1 MCLTRF
7 ILFGQLV
14 NAPCLGLSGW
24 SGVPNVSSMRHVY
37 SLLLVC
43 LAGSF
48 QSLNAAA
55 PLVYEGKSGL
65 GKGKHLVF
73 IASDHEYRS
82 EETLPA
88 LARILAKHHGFK
100 CSVVFGVNAKGE
112 IQPGANNVPGIE
124 ELAKADLMVIF
135 TRFQNWPADQMKH
148 FVAYLDR
155 AGPIVGLRT
164 ATHGFNKIPKDS
176 PYVKYN
182 NGYGGVDYKDGF
194 GRQVLGEKWAGHY
207 GGNHRSSTRL
217 DIVPEQAKH
226 PILRGVKNM
235 WAQCGG
241 YNTNPL
247 KPYITLALA
256 QPLKGMSPDS
266 PDDESR
272 KPVPGAWIR
281 HYTGKDGK
289 TKGRVFTS
297 TYGASSDI
305 ESEGYRRLLINAC
318 FWAVGMEEDIKAD
331 ANVNFVGPFNGTW
344 ARGKGR
350 RKSGTKPSDL
360 AGWDTPI
367 VPLQK

>member
-1 MCLTRF
+1 MLNV
-7 ILFGQLV
+7 LF
-14 NAPCLGLSGW
+14 
-24 SGVPNVSSMRHVY
+24 MHKIY
-37 SLLLVC
+37 SILLVC
-43 LAGSF
+43 LTGSF
-48 QSLNAAA
+48 QQLNAAA
-55 PLVYEGKSGL
+55 PLVYEGKIGP

-124 ELAKADLMVIF
+124 ELDKADLMVIF

-164 ATHGFNKIPKDS
+164 ATHGFNRIPKDS

-182 NGYGGVDYKDGF
+182 NGYGGADYKDGF

-207 GGNHRSSTRL
+207 GGNHRSSTRF
-217 DIVPEQAKH
+217 DIVPAQAKH

-241 YNTNPL
+241 YNANPL
-247 KPYITLALA
+247 KPYTTLAMA
-256 QPLKGMSPDS
+256 QPLKGMSADS
-266 PDDESR
+266 PDDGTR
-272 KPVPGAWIR
+272 KPVPGAWTR

-297 TYGASSDI
+297 TYGASNDI
-305 ESEGYRRLLINAC
+305 ESEGYCRLLINAC
-318 FWAVGMEEDIKAD
+318 FWAVGMEKDIKAN

-360 AGWDTPI
+360 AGWESPI

>member
-1 MCLTRF
+1 M
-7 ILFGQLV
+7 
-14 NAPCLGLSGW
+14 
-24 SGVPNVSSMRHVY
+24 PNVLPMRSIIY
-37 SLLLVC
+37 LLLVC
-43 LAGSF
+43 IAGLF

-55 PLVYEGKSGL
+55 PLVYEGENGP

-124 ELAKADLMVIF
+124 ELDKADLMVIF

-182 NGYGGVDYKDGF
+182 NGYGGADYKDGF

-241 YNTNPL
+241 YNANPL
-247 KPYITLALA
+247 KPYTTLAMA

-266 PDDESR
+266 PDDETR
-272 KPVPGAWIR
+272 KPVPGAWTR
-281 HYTGKDGK
+281 HYMGKDGK
-289 TKGRVFTS
+289 TRGRVFTS
-297 TYGASSDI
+297 TYGASNDI

-318 FWAVGMEEDIKAD
+318 FWVVGMEKDIKVD
-331 ANVNFVGPFNGTW
+331 SNVNFVGPFNGTW
-344 ARGKGR
+344 SRGKGR

-360 AGWDTPI
+360 AGWDSPI

>member
-1 MCLTRF
+1 MNTKNCL
-7 ILFGQLV
+7 LV
-14 NAPCLGLSGW
+14 A
-24 SGVPNVSSMRHVY
+24 
-37 SLLLVC
+37 LLLC
-43 LAGSF
+43 LPLAVF
-48 QSLNAAA
+48 AVA
-55 PLVYEGKSGL
+55 PLVYEGKTGL
-65 GKGKHLVF
+65 GKGKHIVF

-135 TRFQNWPADQMKH
+135 TRFQNWPEDQMKH
-148 FVAYLDR
+148 FVDYLNR

-164 ATHGFNKIPKDS
+164 ATHGFKIPKDS
-176 PYVKYN
+176 SYVKYT
-182 NGYGGVDYKDGF
+182 NGYAGADYKDGF

-217 DIVPEQAKH
+217 DLVPAQAKH
-226 PILRGVKNM
+226 PILRGVKDM

-241 YNTNPL
+241 YNANPL
-247 KPYITLALA
+247 KPYTALAMA

-266 PDDESR
+266 PDDETR
-272 KPVPGAWIR
+272 KPVPGAWTR
-281 HYTGKDGK
+281 HYLGKDGK

-297 TYGASSDI
+297 TYGASNDI
-305 ESEGYRRLLINAC
+305 ENDGYRRLLINGC
-318 FWAVGMEEDIKAD
+318 IWAVGLEGSIKAD
-331 ANVNFVGPFNGTW
+331 LNVKFVGPFNGTW

-350 RKSGTKPSDL
+350 RKGGTKPSDM
-360 AGWDTPI
+360 AGWDSPV
-367 VPLQK
+367 VPLQ

>member
-1 MCLTRF
+1 M
-7 ILFGQLV
+7 
-14 NAPCLGLSGW
+14 
-24 SGVPNVSSMRHVY
+24 PNVLPMRQIVF
-37 SLLLVC
+37 LLFVC
-43 LAGSF
+43 IAGLF

-55 PLVYEGKSGL
+55 PLVYEGISGP

-73 IASDHEYRS
+73 IPSDHEYRS

-124 ELAKADLMVIF
+124 ELDKADLMVIF

-164 ATHGFNKIPKDS
+164 ATHGFNRIPKDS

-182 NGYGGVDYKDGF
+182 NGYGGADYKDGF

-241 YNTNPL
+241 YNANPL
-247 KPYITLALA
+247 KPYTPLAMA

-266 PDDESR
+266 PDDETR
-272 KPVPGAWIR
+272 KPVPGAWTR

-289 TKGRVFTS
+289 AKGRVFTS
-297 TYGASSDI
+297 TYGASNDI

-318 FWAVGMEEDIKAD
+318 FWAVGMEKDIKVN

-360 AGWDTPI
+360 AGWDSPI

>member
-1 MCLTRF
+1 MFHMRK
-7 ILFGQLV
+7 ILFRILTCLV
-14 NAPCLGLSGW
+14 ITSPLI
-24 SGVPNVSSMRHVY
+24 
-37 SLLLVC
+37 
-43 LAGSF
+43 
-48 QSLNAAA
+48 NAAA
-55 PLVYEGKSGL
+55 PLVYEGKSGP

-88 LARILAKHHGFK
+88 LARILARHHGFK
-100 CSVVFGVNAKGE
+100 CSVVFGLNAKGE

-124 ELAKADLMVIF
+124 ELDDADLMVIF

-176 PYVKYN
+176 PYAKYN
-182 NGYGGVDYKDGF
+182 NGYGGAEYKDGF

-217 DIVPEQAKH
+217 DIVPEHSGH
-226 PILRGVKNM
+226 PILRGVKDM

-241 YNTNPL
+241 YNANPL
-247 KPYITLALA
+247 KPFTALAMA

-266 PDDESR
+266 PDDETR
-272 KPVPGAWIR
+272 KPVPGAWTR
-281 HYTGKDGK
+281 HYMGGADGK

-297 TYGASSDI
+297 TYGASNDI

-318 FWAVGMEEDIKAD
+318 FWAVGMEGAIKPDAD
-331 ANVNFVGPFNGTW
+331 VSFVGPFNGTW

-350 RKSGTKPSDL
+350 RKGGTKPADL
-360 AGWDTPI
+360 AGWESPI
-367 VPLQK
+367 IPLQK